1 MASPQERFLQ
11 DHEIEE
17 YVDKRGRTRRRYV
30 YRGDL
35 YARQITEKQR
45 RVERYAGV
53 LAALAAGG
61 LTVFAATRS
70 TPANTRG
77 FFAVLSILVLVPA
90 LGVLTGAVLA
100 FCKQG
105 DLTSREYHER
115 LILLRTM
122 SLLGAALLLVL
133 CLGYALHGAWTAFA
147 AALPAAA
154 LYALMGVHELKV
166 RYTVHPSSA
175 RA

>member
-11 DHEIEE
+11 DHKIEE
-17 YVDKRGRTRRRYV
+17 YVDKKGKTRRRYV
-30 YRGDL
+30 YMGDL
-35 YARQITEKQR
+35 YIRQLTEKQR
-45 RVERYAGV
+45 RTERYLGV
-53 LAALAAGG
+53 LVALAAGG
-61 LTVFAATRS
+61 LAVFAATWN
-70 TPANTRG
+70 TPVNAHG
-77 FFAVLSILVLVPA
+77 FFAVLSILAMIPA
-90 LGVLTGAVLA
+90 LGVLTGAVSA

-133 CLGYALHGAWTAFA
+133 SLGYALHGAWPAFA

-154 LYALMGVHELKV
+154 LYALVGVHELKV
-166 RYTVHPSSA
+166 KYTVKA
-175 RA
+175 RQA